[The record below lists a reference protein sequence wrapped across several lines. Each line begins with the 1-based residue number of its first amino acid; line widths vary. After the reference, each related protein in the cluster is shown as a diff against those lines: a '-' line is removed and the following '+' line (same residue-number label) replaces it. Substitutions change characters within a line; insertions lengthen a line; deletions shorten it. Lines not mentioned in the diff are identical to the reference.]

1 MGWLLD
7 KARSVVDAIIQ
18 EHVAASARLFR
29 RISPQLLPFA
39 RPIPAMRAVGPG
51 EPVHR
56 ATFLRVL
63 VLAIRGSCSFVHAV
77 DRVISASPIGG
88 TRGESPLMPMSRA
101 RTESGLI
108 AVRSRIAAN
117 ISVPNADVQAR
128 SHVVDPSTSD
138 RVALLVER
146 AKRGDR
152 DAFGE
157 LYRACYAPLYRVA
170 RFHLGAAAEDVVAE
184 TFLRAWAGI
193 ERYRDTGAPF
203 IAWLHGIAR
212 HVVADELARRRRVEP
227 RAEPPEH
234 SSELS
239 VDEQLTLAQA
249 MDRLPQE
256 QRQVLELK
264 FLVGLTN
271 SEVAAALG
279 KTTGAVNTKQWRAL
293 EALRQTL
300 GER

>member
-1 MGWLLD
+1 
-7 KARSVVDAIIQ
+7 
-18 EHVAASARLFR
+18 
-29 RISPQLLPFA
+29 
-39 RPIPAMRAVGPG
+39 
-51 EPVHR
+51 
-56 ATFLRVL
+56 
-63 VLAIRGSCSFVHAV
+63 
-77 DRVISASPIGG
+77 
-88 TRGESPLMPMSRA
+88 MPMSRA

-117 ISVPNADVQAR
+117 ISVSNADVQAR

-157 LYRACYAPLYRVA
+157 LYRACYAPLFRVA

-234 SSELS
+234 SRELS

-249 MDRLPQE
+249 MDRLPKE

>member
-1 MGWLLD
+1 
-7 KARSVVDAIIQ
+7 V
-18 EHVAASARLFR
+18 E
-29 RISPQLLPFA
+29 
-39 RPIPAMRAVGPG
+39 
-51 EPVHR
+51 
-56 ATFLRVL
+56 
-63 VLAIRGSCSFVHAV
+63 
-77 DRVISASPIGG
+77 
-88 TRGESPLMPMSRA
+88 
-101 RTESGLI
+101 
-108 AVRSRIAAN
+108 SRIATN
-117 ISVPNADVQAR
+117 ISVPNSDVQAR
-128 SHVVDPSTSD
+128 SHVDDVRTSD

-146 AKRGDR
+146 AKSGDR

-157 LYRACYAPLYRVA
+157 LYRACYGPLYRAV

-212 HVVADELARRRRVEP
+212 HVLADELARRRRVES

-234 SSELS
+234 SREPS
-239 VDEQLTLAQA
+239 VDERLTLAQA

-279 KTTGAVNTKQWRAL
+279 KTTGAVNAKQWRAL
-293 EALRQTL
+293 AALRQIL

>member
-1 MGWLLD
+1 
-7 KARSVVDAIIQ
+7 
-18 EHVAASARLFR
+18 
-29 RISPQLLPFA
+29 
-39 RPIPAMRAVGPG
+39 
-51 EPVHR
+51 
-56 ATFLRVL
+56 
-63 VLAIRGSCSFVHAV
+63 
-77 DRVISASPIGG
+77 
-88 TRGESPLMPMSRA
+88 MPMSRA

-108 AVRSRIAAN
+108 AVKSRIAAN
-117 ISVPNADVQAR
+117 ISVSNADVQAR

-157 LYRACYAPLYRVA
+157 LYRACYAPLFRVA

-234 SSELS
+234 SRELS

>member
-1 MGWLLD
+1 M
-7 KARSVVDAIIQ
+7 
-18 EHVAASARLFR
+18 E
-29 RISPQLLPFA
+29 
-39 RPIPAMRAVGPG
+39 
-51 EPVHR
+51 
-56 ATFLRVL
+56 
-63 VLAIRGSCSFVHAV
+63 
-77 DRVISASPIGG
+77 
-88 TRGESPLMPMSRA
+88 
-101 RTESGLI
+101 
-108 AVRSRIAAN
+108 SRIAAN
-117 ISVPNADVQAR
+117 ISVPNSDVQAR
-128 SHVVDPSTSD
+128 SHVDDVRTSD

-146 AKRGDR
+146 AKSGDR

-157 LYRACYAPLYRVA
+157 LYRACYGPLYRAV

-234 SSELS
+234 AREPSM
-239 VDEQLTLAQA
+239 DERLTLAQA

-279 KTTGAVNTKQWRAL
+279 KTTGAVNAKQWRAL
-293 EALRQTL
+293 VALRQIL